1 MRKHSKVFY
10 TSCIVPARRYN
21 EMLMLFEKE
30 NIRPYVKMLDNGDMV
45 MGGYMTEKQVWNINN
60 FIQRR

>member
-1 MRKHSKVFY
+1 MKKRSKAFY
-10 TSCIVPARRYN
+10 TSCIVPAERYN
-21 EMLMLFEKE
+21 KMLMLFEKE
-30 NIRPYVKMLDNGDMV
+30 NIRPYVKMLDNGDVV